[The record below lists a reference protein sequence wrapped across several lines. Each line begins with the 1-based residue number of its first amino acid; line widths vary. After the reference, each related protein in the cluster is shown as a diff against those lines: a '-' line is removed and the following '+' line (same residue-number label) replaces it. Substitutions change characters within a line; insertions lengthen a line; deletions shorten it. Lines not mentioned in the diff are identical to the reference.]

1 MGMYQSIGTASA
13 NAVDRVMAALVSG
26 LELEF
31 GRGAGEA
38 LAHRFLEAEEADFRW
53 DARIEER
60 WIGAYESPDGEE
72 YELDRIA
79 ICGRL
84 DGKCFCATMIV
95 DGEGQAHGMVGC
107 RQFRSL
113 VRARDA
119 MLDAH

>member
-1 MGMYQSIGTASA
+1 MDMSQSIGTAS
-13 NAVDRVMAALVSG
+13 DRVMAALVSG

-53 DARIEER
+53 DARGEER
-60 WIGAYESPDGEE
+60 WIGAYESIDNEE
-72 YELDRIA
+72 FELDRIA

-84 DGKCFCATMIV
+84 DGKWFCATMLV
-95 DGEGQAHGMVGC
+95 DGDGNTHGMMGC

>member
-1 MGMYQSIGTASA
+1 MSMYQSIGTASA
-13 NAVDRVMAALVSG
+13 NVVDRVMEALVAG

-31 GRGAGEA
+31 GRSAGEA

-60 WIGAYESPDGEE
+60 WIGAYECADNGDF
-72 YELDRIA
+72 ELDRIA

-84 DGKCFCATMIV
+84 DGQWFCATMLV
-95 DGEGQAHGMVGC
+95 DGDGQAHGVMGC
-107 RQFRSL
+107 RTFRSL

-119 MLDAH
+119 MLHAH